1 MNKILVVDDNSN
13 ERNGLCR
20 LLEQEGYE
28 VRSAA
33 DGVEALQKVRND
45 SFDLML
51 LDIWM
56 PRMDGLEL
64 LAKLPRESRP
74 KALVITGDEAPETLL
89 RSLRGEAYAFIPK
102 PFQPSDLLRL
112 IKDTMETRLGP
123 DPIRVL
129 SAEPNW
135 VVLSFPC
142 DMQTAARV
150 ENVLEQLN
158 RSLPPEVREPVR
170 MAFHELLMNAIEWG
184 GRLNPYAIAQIECLR
199 TRRFIMCRIS
209 DPGKGFDPAKLE
221 HEAITVRNAAP
232 IAHGRAREK
241 RGLRP
246 GGYGIQ
252 LARSLV
258 DDLVYNEAHNEVA
271 MIKYLN

>member
-1 MNKILVVDDNSN
+1 MDKILVVDEDCN

-20 LLEQEGYE
+20 LLEHAGYE

-45 SFDLML
+45 NFDLML

-56 PRMDGLEL
+56 TRMDWLEL
-64 LAKLPRESRP
+64 LAQLPKECRP
-74 KALVITGDEAPETLL
+74 ATVITGDEAPETVL
-89 RSLRGEAYAFIPK
+89 RSLREEADAFIPK
-102 PFQPSDLLRL
+102 PFRPSDLLRL
-112 IKDTMETRLGP
+112 IKDTMATPTSP

-135 VVLSFPC
+135 VVLRFPC

-150 ENVLEQLN
+150 ENVVEQLN
-158 RSLPPEVREPVR
+158 KSLPLEVREPVR

-184 GRLNPYAIAQIECLR
+184 GRLNPYALAQIDRLC
-199 TRRFIMCRIS
+199 TRKFIMCRIA
-209 DPGKGFDPAKLE
+209 DPGEGFDPANLE
-221 HEAITVRNAAP
+221 REAITVRAAAP
-232 IAHGRAREK
+232 IAHSQTREK
-241 RGLRP
+241 KGLRP

-252 LARSLV
+252 LAKSLM

>member
-1 MNKILVVDDNSN
+1 MNKILVADDNSN

-20 LLEQEGYE
+20 LLEHAGYD

-33 DGVEALQKVRND
+33 DGVEALQKVRSDN
-45 SFDLML
+45 FDLML

-64 LAKLPRESRP
+64 LAQLPKESRP
-74 KALVITGDEAPETLL
+74 KTMVITGDEAPETLL
-89 RSLRGEAYAFIPK
+89 RSLREQASAFIPK
-102 PFQPSDLLRL
+102 PIQPSDLLRL
-112 IKDTMETRLGP
+112 IKDTMATRSGP
-123 DPIRVL
+123 DPIRVM

-135 VVLSFPC
+135 VVLRFPC

-150 ENVLEQLN
+150 ENVVEQLN
-158 RSLPPEVREPVR
+158 KGLPLEVREPVR

-184 GRLNPYAIAQIECLR
+184 GRLNPNALAQIDCLR
-199 TRRFIMCRIS
+199 TRKFIMCRIA
-209 DPGKGFDPAKLE
+209 DPGEGFNPANLE
-221 HEAITVRNAAP
+221 REAITVRVAAP
-232 IAHGRAREK
+232 IAHSQTREK
-241 RGLRP
+241 KGLRP

-252 LARSLV
+252 LAKSLM

>member
-20 LLEQEGYE
+20 LLEHAGYD

-33 DGVEALQKVRND
+33 DGVEALEKVRSDN
-45 SFDLML
+45 FDLML

-64 LAKLPRESRP
+64 LAQLPKESRP
-74 KALVITGDEAPETLL
+74 KAMVITGDEAPETLL
-89 RSLRGEAYAFIPK
+89 RSLREEASAFIPK
-102 PFQPSDLLRL
+102 PIQPSDLLRL
-112 IKDTMETRLGP
+112 IKDTMATRSGA

-135 VVLSFPC
+135 VVLRFPC

-150 ENVLEQLN
+150 ENVVEQLN
-158 RSLPPEVREPVR
+158 KSLPPEVREPIR

-184 GRLNPYAIAQIECLR
+184 GRLNTNALAQIDRLR
-199 TRRFIMCRIS
+199 TRKFVMCRIT
-209 DPGKGFDPAKLE
+209 DPGEGFDPAKLE
-221 HEAITVRNAAP
+221 REAITLRTAAP
-232 IAHGRAREK
+232 LAHGQAREK
-241 RGLRP
+241 KGLRP
-246 GGYGIQ
+246 GGYGIL
-252 LARSLV
+252 LAKSLM